1 MKRIYK
7 NASAL
12 LALLLVAVLAPTAAL
27 AQVSFRDDFGDYT
40 PGSELAGN
48 GAWWQYGAAVAN
60 PMAVVDGALDYEG
73 YPGGVTGNCIQLSGE
88 TSNSQKVYAVFS
100 DDTNGQTGAAAVYGI
115 ANGSVY
121 YSILLNVESAPVA
134 QSFNMPFIAAF
145 VTRSTRDLAAKGSGS
160 EKGKLYVK
168 ADGSTS
174 YQLGVNCTSAAT
186 NIAYSQALEFNKTYL
201 VVVKYTISNTL
212 DGKDGMSLFVNPVDY
227 QTEPASPAAQVA
239 VGTGTGGIKKLSGS
253 YGLPGIQAL
262 EIRHTGTSTLAG
274 VQAKIGSLRISD
286 TWAGLFEVKS
296 TTDSPRVVA
305 APSNIDFGYLLQGC
319 KAEKVVNIKGK
330 NLKGNITVKVPEGS
344 NLSVST
350 AEIPKEEAMSEA
362 GFDLTVSIN
371 VQNPSLG
378 KESIIFSS
386 EEAEEA
392 AINTTCNALPV
403 SNLSTLKAFYGSDVN
418 PGVIYRVATKP
429 VISHVQQIS
438 VVDEVEGGTLL
449 MNSYYFQDE
458 TGGVVL
464 VDPYLL
470 LSGNAYKVGDVF
482 EGLTAEVRSGSEYG
496 FDYNVLVP
504 VTRVVSSRPVSFP
517 HVESVTSGGVVTPM
531 DVTLEQLNADPAG
544 YLNRL
549 VRVTGVNF
557 ENVETDAVYIK
568 DVLMPLTDGKSKA
581 NAKIFIGSTNDD
593 GNLSSDILG
602 EAVPAGIIN
611 LTGISTSL
619 SPTVIQPRS
628 IADVETVET
637 SALNI
642 TVDGENVALTVRGQ
656 EDGELPVVMSELT
669 LNDNTQDL
677 AVTVP
682 FVAPGVKYVRNFANT
697 EWQALYVPFAVDCA
711 AWAADCDLA
720 EIYNMHQYDDDENGT
735 IDRTE
740 LEVIKKVSGQLLP
753 NTPYLIRAKEA
764 GEKTLQLG
772 EVTVV
777 PTAQASIDCSS
788 TKVTYAFNGIYKA
801 VSGSE
806 MMDGGFYALS
816 NGEIMQAASAE
827 AGLHAFRWYMTA
839 TDRNGAPA
847 SVQSI
852 RIRLRGEDGLNTGIN
867 DATVVAPGQLDNT
880 YDLSGRRVEKVT
892 KGLYIV
898 NGKKVIV
905 K

>member
-1 MKRIYK
+1 M
-7 NASAL
+7 
-12 LALLLVAVLAPTAAL
+12 
-27 AQVSFRDDFGDYT
+27 
-40 PGSELAGN
+40 
-48 GAWWQYGAAVAN
+48 
-60 PMAVVDGALDYEG
+60 
-73 YPGGVTGNCIQLSGE
+73 
-88 TSNSQKVYAVFS
+88 
-100 DDTNGQTGAAAVYGI
+100 
-115 ANGSVY
+115 
-121 YSILLNVESAPVA
+121 
-134 QSFNMPFIAAF
+134 
-145 VTRSTRDLAAKGSGS
+145 
-160 EKGKLYVK
+160 
-168 ADGSTS
+168 
-174 YQLGVNCTSAAT
+174 
-186 NIAYSQALEFNKTYL
+186 
-201 VVVKYTISNTL
+201 
-212 DGKDGMSLFVNPVDY
+212 
-227 QTEPASPAAQVA
+227 
-239 VGTGTGGIKKLSGS
+239 
-253 YGLPGIQAL
+253 
-262 EIRHTGTSTLAG
+262 
-274 VQAKIGSLRISD
+274 
-286 TWAGLFEVKS
+286 
-296 TTDSPRVVA
+296 
-305 APSNIDFGYLLQGC
+305 
-319 KAEKVVNIKGK
+319 
-330 NLKGNITVKVPEGS
+330 
-344 NLSVST
+344 
-350 AEIPKEEAMSEA
+350 
-362 GFDLTVSIN
+362 
-371 VQNPSLG
+371 
-378 KESIIFSS
+378 
-386 EEAEEA
+386 
-392 AINTTCNALPV
+392 
-403 SNLSTLKAFYGSDVN
+403 
-418 PGVIYRVATKP
+418 
-429 VISHVQQIS
+429 
-438 VVDEVEGGTLL
+438 
-449 MNSYYFQDE
+449 
-458 TGGVVL
+458 
-464 VDPYLL
+464 
-470 LSGNAYKVGDVF
+470 
-482 EGLTAEVRSGSEYG
+482 
-496 FDYNVLVP
+496 
-504 VTRVVSSRPVSFP
+504 
-517 HVESVTSGGVVTPM
+517 
-531 DVTLEQLNADPAG
+531 
-544 YLNRL
+544 
-549 VRVTGVNF
+549 
-557 ENVETDAVYIK
+557 
-568 DVLMPLTDGKSKA
+568 
-581 NAKIFIGSTNDD
+581 
-593 GNLSSDILG
+593 
-602 EAVPAGIIN
+602 PAGIIN